1 MEDTPLIRCLILLIA
16 ALAILP
22 APLAAEEQPVRKV
35 WRMGYLT
42 LLSASPYREALR
54 QGLRALGYVE
64 GQNIVIDIRS
74 SDGKVELLPS
84 LAADLVQSKVDVIFA
99 ASAQPAMAAK
109 EATDTIPIIVGV
121 SGDAVGTGLV
131 ASLAHPGGNVTGLT
145 RIAPDV
151 SGKQLEL
158 LKDALPRLARVG
170 VLWNPAN
177 PHMQLEL
184 KETQE
189 AAARLGITVVSA
201 AVGDVAAVQ
210 STVVAMA
217 AEQVDALLVFVD
229 PIFLTQRTLLA
240 DLATQARL
248 PIMAGDR
255 EFAVA
260 GALMS
265 YGSSIADL
273 FRRAASYVDR
283 ILKGAKPADL
293 PVE

>member
-1 MEDTPLIRCLILLIA
+1 MCYSAVGSIVILILSL
-16 ALAILP
+16 LAG
-22 APLAAEEQPVRKV
+22 PLAAAAQPAGKV
-35 WRMGYLT
+35 WRIGYLT
-42 LLSASPYREALR
+42 LISTSPYREVFL

-64 GQNIVIDIRS
+64 GQNIAIDIRS
-74 SDGKVELLPS
+74 SGGRAELLPS
-84 LAADLVQSKVDVIFA
+84 LAADLVHSKVDVIFA
-99 ASAQPAMAAK
+99 ASAQPAIAAK

-151 SGKQLEL
+151 SSKQLEL
-158 LKDALPRLARVG
+158 LKDALPGLARVG
-170 VLWNPAN
+170 VLWNPTN
-177 PHMQLEL
+177 PHTQLEL

-210 STVVAMA
+210 STVVAMV

-229 PIFLTQRTLLA
+229 PILLTQRTLLA

-248 PIMAGDR
+248 PMMAGDR

-260 GALMS
+260 GGLMS
-265 YGSSIADL
+265 YGPSIADL
-273 FRRAASYVDR
+273 FRRAANYVDR
-283 ILKGAKPADL
+283 ILKGAKP
-293 PVE
+293 PTCP